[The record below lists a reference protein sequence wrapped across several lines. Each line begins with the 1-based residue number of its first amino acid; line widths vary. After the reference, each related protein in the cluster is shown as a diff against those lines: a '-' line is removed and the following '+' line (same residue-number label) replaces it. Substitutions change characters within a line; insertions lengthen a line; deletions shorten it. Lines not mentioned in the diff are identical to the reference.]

1 MTNINPFIWGFIAAG
16 LILVVLVPLFL
27 IGPTESEE
35 EEPERLIRDCHDLT
49 VLAEERLRVLRNVEL
64 TIPVISIKGMEDL
77 RFACQGFADYGG
89 RREQVSVYIL
99 PDPNNPER
107 DTIGFLVQR

>member
-1 MTNINPFIWGFIAAG
+1 MTNIHSLIWGLIAAG

-27 IGPTESEE
+27 IGPNEPKEQ
-35 EEPERLIRDCHDLT
+35 PERLIRDCHDLT

-64 TIPVISIKGMEDL
+64 TIPVISVKGMEDL
-77 RFACQGFADYGG
+77 RFACQGFADYRG

-99 PDPNNPER
+99 LDLNNPAR

>member
-1 MTNINPFIWGFIAAG
+1 MTSIHPFIWGLIVAG

-27 IGPTESEE
+27 IRPNEPE

-64 TIPVISIKGMEDL
+64 TIPVISIKGMENL

-89 RREQVSVYIL
+89 RRRQVSVYIL